1 MLCVIAGMECMYTN
15 SYQSLT
21 GFDSVITQLPGYVE
35 SFCRYEPLL
44 IRHPYT
50 FLIDDFSVEFMFTC
64 PSFFVLFFFPN
75 VLCNVYIHT
84 QLLLFIKEFVSYDSK
99 LFSV

>member
-1 MLCVIAGMECMYTN
+1 MLNLFAYKTIAHVTYPC
-15 SYQSLT
+15 
-21 GFDSVITQLPGYVE
+21 
-35 SFCRYEPLL
+35 
-44 IRHPYT
+44 T

-75 VLCNVYIHT
+75 VLCNVYFHT

-99 LFSV
+99 LFSVWIKQEILSY